1 MLCGV
6 LLIGAC
12 SEGDD
17 DTKPTDTTPAAVTTE
32 PSTSDTDA
40 TDTTL
45 GVPEGSTEGISDTE
59 INIAYV
65 FSDTKVLQEA
75 GLVPNTGD
83 PYLQFSTFA
92 DKVNSAGGASGLQLN
107 VTSHSFGAG
116 APATDQMP
124 ACISATEDENAAILV
139 YLGGYSPELVLCGA
153 DDHERIILAI
163 SGLASRDVYDAVA
176 GRYFNKA
183 MSSERLAAGWV
194 KLADQQGLLEGHT
207 LGIIRGDFADH
218 EVYANAIKAELEA
231 AGYEITEDIALPC
244 EGRSCE
250 QNDVGAQRL
259 QSSGVDTVFSLLS
272 ALAYPTFVGAAQALE
287 YDPQWLSSDFEN
299 QVFNSSAKFME
310 SVGDSYDG
318 AIGFSYQIDDKVADD
333 FGQACNDTFS
343 EITGTTY
350 TFGTESDAWLNTR
363 SQCQAVNLIVA
374 ALDKAMEQ
382 YGVINQATIILAMET
397 LDPTLGSIPGT
408 WGPGKH
414 DGANSGVL
422 KTWSKDCL
430 CWSMIEESIT
440 PDLGV

>member
-12 SEGDD
+12 SKSDD
-17 DTKPTDTTPAAVTTE
+17 DTKPTDTTSAAVTTE
-32 PSTSDTDA
+32 PSTSDTAA
-40 TDTTL
+40 TETT
-45 GVPEGSTEGISDTE
+45 GVPEGSTEGISETE
-59 INIAYV
+59 INVAYV
-65 FSDTKVLQEA
+65 YSDTSALQES
-75 GLVPNTGD
+75 GLVPKTGD
-83 PYLQFSTFA
+83 PFLQFSTFA
-92 DKVNSAGGASGLQLN
+92 EKANSEGGGGGLQLN
-107 VTSHSFGAG
+107 VTGHTYAAG
-116 APATDQMP
+116 APATDQQP
-124 ACISATEDENAAILV
+124 ACIAATEDAKAAILV
-139 YLGGYSPELVLCGA
+139 YLGGYAPELVLCGA
-153 DDHERIILAI
+153 DDHERIILSV
-163 SGLASRDVYDAVA
+163 SGLASQEIYDAVG

-272 ALAYPTFVGAAQALE
+272 ALAYPTFVGAAQALG

>member
-12 SEGDD
+12 SKSDD
-17 DTKPTDTTPAAVTTE
+17 DTKPTETTPAAVTTE
-32 PSTSDTDA
+32 PSTSDTA
-40 TDTTL
+40 VTETT

-65 FSDTKVLQEA
+65 YSDTAVLQEA
-75 GLVPNTGD
+75 GLVPKTGD
-83 PYLQFSTFA
+83 PFLQFSTFA
-92 DKVNSAGGASGLQLN
+92 EKVNSEGGAGGLQLK
-107 VTSHSFGAG
+107 VSGHTYGAG

-124 ACISATEDENAAILV
+124 ACISATEDANAAILV
-139 YLGGYSPELVLCGA
+139 YLGGYAPEMVLCGA
-153 DDHERIILAI
+153 EEHERIIVSV
-163 SGLASRDVYDAVA
+163 SGLASQEIYDAAA

-183 MSSERLAAGWV
+183 MTSERLAAGWV

-207 LGIIRGDFADH
+207 LGIIRGDYTDH
-218 EVYANAIKAELEA
+218 EVFANAIKAQLEA
-231 AGYEITEDIALPC
+231 AGYEVAEDVPLPC
-244 EGRSCE
+244 EGRVCE
-250 QNDVGAQRL
+250 QNDVAAQRM
-259 QSSGVDTVFSLLS
+259 QASGVDTVFSLLS
-272 ALAYPTFVGAAQALE
+272 ALAYPTFVQASLTVGF
-287 YDPQWLSSDFEN
+287 DPQWLSSDFEN

-318 AIGFSYQIDDKVADD
+318 AIGFSYQIDDTSAEAY
-333 FGQACNDTFS
+333 GQACNDTFS

-350 TFGTESDAWLNTR
+350 AFGTESDAWLNTR
-363 SQCQAVNLIVA
+363 SQCQAVDLIVA
-374 ALDKAMEQ
+374 ALNKAMED

-408 WGPGKH
+408 WGPDKH
-414 DGANSGVL
+414 DGADSGVL
-422 KTWSKDCL
+422 KTWHKDCL